1 MLEANGAPEV
11 DAREGAMEGVLLA
24 AGELGYRETS
34 VRSILERSGGH
45 RVQFYKDFA
54 GKEDCFAQAYAT
66 WIERLCVSLLEAA
79 ATAPGWEGGVRAAIA
94 RLFELVVARPAIAR
108 ALLVEVQIAGEPA
121 LARHEAAVQRLAATV
136 DGARAEIDP
145 AEAPPEATGVFVVGG
160 IESCAAEALTAG
172 EPARVWDALP
182 ELMHLAAGSYF
193 GKEAAEGA
201 FERASVFLERE
212 RERWAVEADRGGA
225 GGRPVTEL
233 RLISGAALAEP
244 EASEAM
250 SPLRLSPGRHGMPAD
265 LVRAHQ
271 RRRLLEAAAAALA
284 EQGYGRLTAARVTEL
299 AHVSSRTFYQH
310 FEDLWA
316 CVLAAYE
323 EQAARLCDAIE
334 TAYAAPTKRGRGLN
348 RAADQSSTAGAGIAA
363 AIEFLAAE
371 PDVARLLSAEPP
383 PQIAALAG
391 ARREL
396 IERLGAM
403 LRSALAA
410 RDGATPLPGLERRLI
425 SAALAIVASRAAGGD
440 PQRLRELEPEL
451 TELLLASL

>member
-1 MLEANGAPEV
+1 
-11 DAREGAMEGVLLA
+11 
-24 AGELGYRETS
+24 
-34 VRSILERSGGH
+34 
-45 RVQFYKDFA
+45 
-54 GKEDCFAQAYAT
+54 
-66 WIERLCVSLLEAA
+66 
-79 ATAPGWEGGVRAAIA
+79 
-94 RLFELVVARPAIAR
+94 
-108 ALLVEVQIAGEPA
+108 
-121 LARHEAAVQRLAATV
+121 
-136 DGARAEIDP
+136 
-145 AEAPPEATGVFVVGG
+145 
-160 IESCAAEALTAG
+160 
-172 EPARVWDALP
+172 
-182 ELMHLAAGSYF
+182 
-193 GKEAAEGA
+193 
-201 FERASVFLERE
+201 
-212 RERWAVEADRGGA
+212 
-225 GGRPVTEL
+225 VTEL

-244 EASEAM
+244 EPAEAA
-250 SPLRLSPGRHGMPAD
+250 PPPRLLPGRHGMPAD

-271 RRRLLEAAAAALA
+271 RQRLLEAAAAALA

-334 TAYAAPTKRGRGLN
+334 TAYTTERGRGLN
-348 RAADQSSTAGAGIAA
+348 RIADQSSTAGAGIAA

-383 PQIAALAG
+383 PQIAALAA

-403 LRSALAA
+403 LRKALAD

-425 SAALAIVASRAAGGD
+425 GAALAIVSTRAASGD
-440 PQRLRELEPEL
+440 PQRLRDLEPEL